1 MHRHLLRCAFEAS
14 AQEELTLDQDATFI
28 ETKTSGALYNYQG
41 KRSYEALN
49 VYCPEYDLVVA
60 SRRRSSWPWWRN
72 GSTEGGEGSPFSYLG
87 GHRPVGPGGSY
98 RCGERYNNLKYR
110 PFFSL

>member
-1 MHRHLLRCAFEAS
+1 MQAD
-14 AQEELTLDQDATFI
+14 DQLAKRIVSIAWFYHQG
-28 ETKTSGALYNYQG
+28 ETKG
-41 KRSYEALN
+41 KRSYEAWN